1 MSKDNRQPRWPGLPT
16 HLWIVLLVIAFGAL
30 ATAVGMLANIIVV
43 SEDPLMPVVL
53 AGIGIVCALIG
64 LFGIEGVLGAFNRQ
78 LGALERQRTADRQAT
93 QAAQARSRSLYDL
106 AFMMGSTLDYQR
118 ILEAALEAGQLGIR
132 QKDERLMAAV
142 LLFHAGDNLLHVVS
156 SRRLTRK
163 DENLSVPG
171 KAGVIGRALQN
182 AEPVI
187 IDKADSDP
195 ELQYFAA
202 FQPCRS
208 VLCIPLRTGYDNFGV
223 LIYGSEQPAAFSVE
237 QSDLLTAIGI
247 QATIALQNALLY
259 QSLREERDKIIA
271 IEEES
276 RKKLARDLHD
286 GPTQSIA
293 AIAMRMG
300 YIISLIDKMPQRIPE
315 ELHKV
320 EELARSTTREIRHML
335 FTLRPLALETQ
346 GLGVALQQL
355 ADKMKETYDQQVL
368 VQVSPEAQRQLSPHE
383 QGVVFYIIEE
393 GINNARKHAQA
404 TIIKVSI
411 FAKGSQYVVA
421 QIADNGVGFDSSN
434 LAAGYD
440 KRGSLGMVNMHERA
454 EMIDASLKLESRRGS
469 GTIVTLLIP
478 IDAQPVGPDSAG
490 ATRLALAANERAGQA
505 TPPPNRG
512 NSR

>member
-1 MSKDNRQPRWPGLPT
+1 MSKDKREPNRPGLLA
-16 HLWIVLLVIAFGAL
+16 HIWIVLLVIAFGAL
-30 ATAVGMLANIIVV
+30 AAAVGMLADLITISV
-43 SEDPLMPVVL
+43 DPRLPVAL

-64 LFGIEGVLGAFNRQ
+64 LFGIEGVFSRLNHQ
-78 LGALERQRTADRQAT
+78 ISALERQHNTDRRSVQEAL
-93 QAAQARSRSLYDL
+93 AHSRSLYDL
-106 AFMMGSTLDYQR
+106 AFMMGSTLDFQR
-118 ILEAALEAGQLGIR
+118 ILEAALEAGRLGMR
-132 QKDERLMAAV
+132 HTDENLVSAV
-142 LLFHAGDNLLHVVS
+142 MLFHAGDNLLHVVS

-171 KAGVIGRALQN
+171 KAGVIGTALQS
-182 AEPVI
+182 AEPAI
-187 IDKADSDP
+187 SDKAISDP

-247 QATIALQNALLY
+247 QETLALQNALLC

-300 YIISLIDKMPQRIPE
+300 YIISLIDKMPQRIPD

-368 VQVSPEAQRQLSPHE
+368 VQVSPEAQRLLSPHE

-454 EMIDASLKLESRRGS
+454 EMIDASLKLESRPGS

-478 IDAQPVGPDSAG
+478 IDAQPGGSNAVG
-490 ATRLALAANERAGQA
+490 ATRLALAANERAGQ
-505 TPPPNRG
+505 TGTPPNRG
-512 NSR
+512 SSL